1 VRSSVVTLFVLWA
14 VSQPAQRPGIVKPDP
29 PTQCSDCDAWNA
41 PQEPFK
47 LFGNSYYV
55 GPAGLSSVLI
65 TSTEGLILLDGALPQ
80 SAVPIEQHI
89 RALGFDLA
97 NVRIIANSHAHY
109 DHAGGIAALQRASGA
124 TVVASES
131 GKRALESGMATP
143 DDPQFGFGPKVM
155 GMPAVGNVRVVADK
169 EVVHAGPL
177 AITAHY
183 TPGHTP
189 GAITWTWQ
197 SCEDTRCLNM
207 VYADSLS
214 AVSAPGFKFTSE
226 PTRVEAF
233 RKSIAT
239 IEQLPC
245 GVLVTVHPD
254 FVGIGKKLARR
265 KEAPDTNP
273 FVDANSCRAYAVSR
287 LTGLEARLAEERK

>member
-1 VRSSVVTLFVLWA
+1 
-14 VSQPAQRPGIVKPDP
+14 
-29 PTQCSDCDAWNA
+29 
-41 PQEPFK
+41 
-47 LFGNSYYV
+47 
-55 GPAGLSSVLI
+55 VLI
-65 TSTEGLILLDGALPQ
+65 TSSDGLILLDGGLPQ
-80 SAVPIEQHI
+80 SAAPIDRHI

-124 TVVASES
+124 AVVASES
-131 GKRALESGMATP
+131 GKQALEAGMATP

-155 GMPAVGNVRVVADK
+155 ALPPVHNVRVVADH
-169 EVVHAGPL
+169 EIVRVGPL
-177 AITAHY
+177 AVTAHY

-197 SCEDTRCLNM
+197 SCEGTRCVNM

-214 AVSAPGFKFTSE
+214 AVSAPGFRFTGDAKTPSL
-226 PTRVEAF
+226 EASF

-245 GVLVTVHPD
+245 DVLVTVHPA
-254 FVGIGKKLARR
+254 FVGIDKKLARR

-273 FVDANSCRAYAVSR
+273 FVDANSCRAYAASLR
-287 LTGLEARLAEERK
+287 KNLEARLAEERK